1 MSSVLMSWPVS
12 SALDGSKQLLKIKH
26 KTILKLFIPSCTFS
40 AFCLK
45 KKSLFRLGL
54 GNFFS
59 VVVRRK
65 CFLR

>member
-1 MSSVLMSWPVS
+1 MSSFLMSWPVS

-45 KKSLFRLGL
+45 KKAYFDWGL
-54 GNFFS
+54 EFFS
-59 VVVRRK
+59 
-65 CFLR
+65 LSS

>member
-1 MSSVLMSWPVS
+1 MSSFLMSWPVS

-45 KKSLFRLGL
+45 KKAYFDLG
-54 GNFFS
+54 
-59 VVVRRK
+59 
-65 CFLR
+65 

>member
-1 MSSVLMSWPVS
+1 MSSFLMSWPVS

-45 KKSLFRLGL
+45 KSLFRLGL

-59 VVVRRK
+59 VVVRCK
-65 CFLR
+65 SFLR